1 MKSRYIFIYNGF
13 EKRSGG
19 ALNHAKELS
28 FYLKNKKI
36 DFLIYTLDSLP
47 LIIRFIPHLSLYSF
61 SKISIGLGLL
71 LKHKISS
78 LFFKYFLSIK
88 KSDIIIFEDI
98 YISWNHPKYCMVLHA
113 LLSDNMDSFK
123 HSKLDLYLL
132 RSIEKKIINRKK
144 EIIYTVSK
152 EYLEFINYTLKTNL
166 KNHISLFTSFKPNKN
181 YKKNHENSKKI
192 SKEYLLKIVTIS
204 WLEARK
210 NILFLVKIAK
220 RLEEL
225 NVKYKWDIIGDGEL
239 KNKLIKEIDKYGL
252 QKNIKLLGRK
262 TKKELE
268 NKLPDYDLFI
278 LTSKKES
285 FSFALLEARLSNLP
299 TIAYKYLEVPNQFI
313 SIPVE
318 NWELNLWVEKI
329 INYRK
334 LKIKKFSGKE
344 FSAKYHFENLKNL
357 IY

>member
-28 FYLKNKKI
+28 LYLKNKKI
-36 DFLIYTLDSLP
+36 DSQIYTLDSLP
-47 LIIRFIPHLSLYSF
+47 IIIRFIPHLFLYSF
-61 SKISIGLGLL
+61 SIISKGLALI

-78 LFFKYFLSIK
+78 LFFKYFLPIK
-88 KSDIIIFEDI
+88 RNDIIIFEDI
-98 YISWNHPKYCMVLHA
+98 YLSWNHPKYCMVLHA
-113 LLSDNMDSFK
+113 LISDNMHSFK
-123 HSKLDLYLL
+123 HTKFDLYLL
-132 RSIEKKIINRKK
+132 RSIERKIINRKK

-152 EYLEFINYTLKTNL
+152 EYLEFVNYTLKTNL
-166 KNHISLFTSFKPNKN
+166 KNHIALFTSFKPNNKHIR
-181 YKKNHENSKKI
+181 NHENS
-192 SKEYLLKIVTIS
+192 LKIVTIS
-204 WLEARK
+204 WLETRK
-210 NILFLVKIAK
+210 NILFLIKIAK
-220 RLEEL
+220 RLKEL
-225 NVKYKWDIIGDGEL
+225 NIKYKWDIIGDGEL
-239 KNKLIKEIDKYGL
+239 KKTLIKEIDKYGL
-252 QKNIKLLGRK
+252 KKYIKLLGRK

-268 NKLPDYDLFI
+268 NKLQDYDLFI

-299 TIAYKYLEVPNQFI
+299 TIAYKYLEVPKKFI